1 MFMRFLRLFFGF
13 VLVACGG
20 NGGGGNPPLPDNT
33 TTVIFE
39 HDGLQRSALIYTP
52 KGYDSSFA
60 LPVVLNFHGFG
71 GRAQDHKTTVA
82 MDHVADSAQFLLVFP
97 QGSLLDGDFPH
108 WNNAL
113 PSPDNKSD
121 ADDLGFVSA
130 LLAHLDTSFLID
142 RERVY
147 ACGYSNGGMMSYAL
161 ACYLSNEIAAVASM
175 SGCFSDTSSTCQPSH
190 PLATLSI
197 HGTND
202 GVIAYEGG
210 DDILSQQVT
219 LQYWAQTNNCN
230 ETPQITSIQSSSYPL
245 EHYSYSGGD
254 SSVVAELYKVIGG
267 DHYWLNFS
275 VDQKN
280 TNWIIWEFFDQFDIY
295 GKR

>member
-1 MFMRFLRLFFGF
+1 M
-13 VLVACGG
+13 
-20 NGGGGNPPLPDNT
+20 DN
-33 TTVIFE
+33 
-39 HDGLQRSALIYTP
+39 
-52 KGYDSSFA
+52 
-60 LPVVLNFHGFG
+60 
-71 GRAQDHKTTVA
+71 
-82 MDHVADSAQFLLVFP
+82 VADSAQFLLVFP
-97 QGSLLDGDFPH
+97 QGSLLDGDSPH

-130 LLAHLDTSFLID
+130 LLAHLDTAFLID

-202 GVIAYEGG
+202 GVLPYEGG
-210 DDILSQQVT
+210 DDILSQQIT
-219 LQYWAQTNNCN
+219 LQYWAQVNNCN
-230 ETPQITSIQSSSYPL
+230 ETPQINSIQSSSYPL

-275 VDQKN
+275 IDQKN
-280 TNWIIWEFFDQFDIY
+280 TNWIMWEFFDQFDIY

>member
-1 MFMRFLRLFFGF
+1 MFMRFLRLLFCV
-13 VLVACGG
+13 VLASCGA

-33 TTVIFE
+33 TSVIFE
-39 HDGLQRSALIYTP
+39 YDGLQRSALIYTP

-71 GRAQDHKTTVA
+71 GLAQDHKTTVA
-82 MDHVADSAQFLLVFP
+82 MDNVADSAQFLLVFP
-97 QGSLLDGDFPH
+97 QGSLLDGDSPH

-130 LLAHLDTSFLID
+130 LLAHLDTAFLID

-190 PLATLSI
+190 PLG
-197 HGTND
+197 H
-202 GVIAYEGG
+202 
-210 DDILSQQVT
+210 
-219 LQYWAQTNNCN
+219 
-230 ETPQITSIQSSSYPL
+230 L
-245 EHYSYSGGD
+245 EYTRH
-254 SSVVAELYKVIGG
+254 
-267 DHYWLNFS
+267 
-275 VDQKN
+275 Q
-280 TNWIIWEFFDQFDIY
+280 
-295 GKR
+295 